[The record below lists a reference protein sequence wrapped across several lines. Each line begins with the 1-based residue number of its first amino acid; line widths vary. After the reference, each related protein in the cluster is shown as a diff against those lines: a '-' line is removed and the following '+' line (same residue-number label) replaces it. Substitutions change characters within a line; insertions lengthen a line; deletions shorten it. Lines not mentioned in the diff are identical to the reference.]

1 MQPLTSLIFP
11 GVATASA
18 VLSGVAYCSQRYL
31 NRLKGSHT
39 DYCVCND
46 VRMVFYEQIILCA
59 LGFLFDVIIGDPP
72 AMPQCG
78 ASRGYYVLC
87 SVLCLGTILAM
98 KQGRDCDNYALSIR
112 SADVVLAYIAQF
124 TLYNE
129 SSDFVSL
136 FGAVT
141 ISVCTSAV
149 AIHEVFRSAKGRV
162 DIRPAPPSLDTK
174 RLQVTQTREWD
185 GLRDFDKQFVSNTV
199 VLEEEGSLEDGE
211 IWEIYE
217 NQGCQGDI
225 TAAAEPQGSSQGSA
239 PGNTQGDSDGD
250 GCVGVGAIEVY
261 INKAADT
268 RAGGLVPSKDIE
280 GDPCYA
286 SGDSAIS
293 DNAISSDGS
302 NTTNNAIGSDGSNTT
317 NNAIG
322 SDGSNTTNNAIGSSS
337 VAVNNVISTISSDN
351 TNSNGL
357 NNAVSSDG
365 SCPSESHSLDDYNS
379 EEGSITYV

>member
-217 NQGCQGDI
+217 NQGYQGDI
-225 TAAAEPQGSSQGSA
+225 TAADEPQGSAQSSAQGSA
-239 PGNTQGDSDGD
+239 QGDSDGG

-261 INKAADT
+261 INKAADK
-268 RAGGLVPSKDIE
+268 RAGGLSKDIE
-280 GDPCYA
+280 GGSCYA

-293 DNAISSDGS
+293 DNAIRSDGS
-302 NTTNNAIGSDGSNTT
+302 DTTNNAIGSDGSNTT
-317 NNAIG
+317 I
-322 SDGSNTTNNAIGSSS
+322 NAIGSSS
-337 VAVNNVISTISSDN
+337 VAINNVISTISSDN

-365 SCPSESHSLDDYNS
+365 SSPSESHSLDDYNS